1 MTDLIAL
8 SADLRAEGDELDALV
23 AGLDEQ
29 GWRTPTPAEGWTVA
43 HQVSHLA
50 WTDRLSVLS
59 IRDPDAFTAELRE
72 AVSDPTGYVEA
83 GAAEGAA
90 EEPDA
95 LLRRWRRGRSEL
107 TAALALA
114 DPETKLPW
122 FGPPMKPRSM
132 ATARIMET
140 WAHGQDVVDA
150 LGVTRRLTARLRH
163 IAYLGVRTMGFAFQ
177 VNGMAVPEEPV
188 RVELDAP
195 DGGVWA
201 WGPEEAA
208 QRVRGSAKDF
218 CLLVTQRRHL
228 DDLDVTAT
236 GEVARTWLG
245 IAQAFAGPP
254 GGGRKAGQFS

>member
-23 AGLDEQ
+23 AGLDDR

-59 IRDPDAFTAELRE
+59 IRDPEAFTAELGD
-72 AVSDPTGYVEA
+72 ALADPTGFVEA
-83 GAAEGAA
+83 GATEGAA
-90 EEPDA
+90 EDPAE
-95 LLRRWRRGRSEL
+95 LLSRWRRGRSEL

-114 DPETKLPW
+114 DPDAKLPW

-150 LGVTRRLTARLRH
+150 LDVPRRPTSRLRH
-163 IAYLGVRTMGFAFQ
+163 IAYLGVRTRGFAFL
-177 VNGMAVPEEPV
+177 VNGMAAPEDPV
-188 RVELDAP
+188 RVELTGPEGA
-195 DGGVWA
+195 VWS
-201 WGPEEAA
+201 WGPEDAE
-208 QRVRGSAKDF
+208 QRVTGSALDF

-236 GEVARTWLG
+236 GEVALTWLG

-254 GGGRKAGQFS
+254 GGGRTAGQFS

>member
-23 AGLDEQ
+23 AGLDDP
-29 GWRTPTPAEGWTVA
+29 GWRTLTPAEGWTVA

-59 IRDPDAFTAELRE
+59 LRDPEAFTAELGG
-72 AVSDPTGYVEA
+72 ALADPTAFVEA
-83 GAAEGAA
+83 GAAEGTT
-90 EEPDA
+90 EHPSE

-114 DPETKLPW
+114 DPTAKLPW
-122 FGPPMKPRSM
+122 FGPPMKPLSM

-140 WAHGQDVVDA
+140 WAHGQDVADA
-150 LGVTRRLTARLRH
+150 LGVTRRPTARLRH
-163 IAYLGVRTMGFAFQ
+163 IAHLGVRTRGFAFQ
-177 VNGMAVPEEPV
+177 VNGKTAPEDPV
-188 RVELDAP
+188 RVELTGP
-195 DGGVWA
+195 ESTLWA
-201 WGPEEAA
+201 WGPDDAE
-208 QRVRGSAKDF
+208 QRVTGSARDF

-245 IAQAFAGPP
+245 LAQAFAGPP
-254 GGGRKAGQFS
+254 GRGRKAGQFS